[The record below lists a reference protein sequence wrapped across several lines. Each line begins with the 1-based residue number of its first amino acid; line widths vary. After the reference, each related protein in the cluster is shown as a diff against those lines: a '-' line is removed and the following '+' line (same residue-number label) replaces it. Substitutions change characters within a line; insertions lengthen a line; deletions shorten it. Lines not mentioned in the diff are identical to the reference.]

1 MKRTHSLPHTVW
13 IVLFIMAA
21 VILFTAILHCP
32 GQAAPLGLLAGAT
45 IADGH
50 PDQLVGVTWNLSPR
64 GGLFL
69 LGDLTPDSQ
78 SANARGILH
87 LPLSSKFS
95 GHLLLGPEVNF
106 DHGQADTA
114 NVITYL
120 HVSTGLALS
129 WTPND
134 DLSVWAALDY
144 RTPTQARKSL
154 RFGLGIVSWLGG
166 P

>member
-1 MKRTHSLPHTVW
+1 MKRLHSLTSTTWWVSMTIALLFLLGALLCAPAHT
-13 IVLFIMAA
+13 
-21 VILFTAILHCP
+21 
-32 GQAAPLGLLAGAT
+32 APLGLLAGAT

-69 LGDLTPDSQ
+69 LGDLTPDSE

-87 LPLSSKFS
+87 LPLSTKFAA
-95 GHLLLGPEVNF
+95 HVLLGPEVNF
-106 DHGQADTA
+106 DQGQADTA

-129 WTPND
+129 WTPNK

-144 RTPTQARKSL
+144 RTPSQDRKSL
-154 RFGLGIVSWLGG
+154 RFGLGIISWLGD
-166 P
+166 